1 MILGDVQMSGNTYKM
16 IAIDVDD
23 TLLNDEMQISEA
35 TKKTLEAAKEQGV
48 MVTLAT
54 GRMFA
59 SAQKIAKQLGFNVP
73 IITYQ
78 GSLVK
83 NLLDEVILYER
94 SVPFEAAQFL
104 FEYAEKNELHI
115 QVYHEDKL
123 YVKEDNQR
131 IKDYAALSNIP
142 YIVAEDFNAFVHK
155 PLTKMLFIDDPD
167 KLDVISADL
176 QKQIG
181 SILHIT
187 KSKAH
192 FLEFLH
198 PEGTK
203 GHAVKS
209 LAAFYGYD
217 LSEVIAIGDSW
228 NDHEMLEIAG
238 LGVAMSNAV
247 DSLKQ
252 IADYITL
259 SNNEDGVKHV
269 IDKFILNPQAQN
281 AT

>member
-1 MILGDVQMSGNTYKM
+1 MKDTTYKM
-16 IAIDVDD
+16 VAIDVDD
-23 TLLNDEMQISEA
+23 TLLNDDMQITEA
-35 TKKTLEAAKEQGV
+35 TKISLAAAIGQGIL
-48 MVTLAT
+48 VTLAT

-59 SAQKIAKQLGFNVP
+59 SAQKIAVQLGFNVP

-83 NLLDEVILYER
+83 NLLDEKVLYER

-104 FEYAEKNELHI
+104 FEYAGKNDLHL
-115 QVYHEDKL
+115 QVYHDDKL

-131 IKDYAALSNIP
+131 IKDYSALSNIP
-142 YIVAEDFNAFVHK
+142 YIVAEDFNSFVHK

-167 KLDVISADL
+167 KLDLIAADL
-176 QKQIG
+176 QRQIG

-187 KSKAH
+187 KSKAN

-209 LAAFYGYD
+209 LASHYGYD
-217 LSEVIAIGDSW
+217 VSEVIAIGDSW
-228 NDHEMLEIAG
+228 NDHEMLEVAG

-247 DSLKQ
+247 ESLKQ

-269 IDKFILNPQAQN
+269 IDKFILKQ
-281 AT
+281 

>member
-1 MILGDVQMSGNTYKM
+1 MSEITYKM

-35 TKKTLEAAKEQGV
+35 TKAALAAARDQGV
-48 MVTLAT
+48 LVTLAT

-59 SAQKIAKQLGFNVP
+59 SAQKIAKQLGLNVP

-83 NLLDEVILYER
+83 NLFDEKVLYER
-94 SVPFEAAQFL
+94 SVPAEAAKFL
-104 FEYAEKNELHI
+104 YDYAVNNQLHL

-123 YVKEDNQR
+123 YVKEDNQK
-131 IKDYAALSNIP
+131 IKDYAAMSNIP
-142 YIVAEDFNAFVHK
+142 YYVVEDFAAFLLK
-155 PLTKMLFIDDPD
+155 PLTKMLYIDDPA
-167 KLDVISADL
+167 KLDSLALDL

-187 KSKAH
+187 KSKAN
-192 FLEFLH
+192 FLEFVH

-209 LAAFYGYD
+209 LAAQYGYD
-217 LSEVIAIGDSW
+217 ISEVIAIGDSW
-228 NDHEMLEIAG
+228 NDHEMLEAAG
-238 LGVAMSNAV
+238 LGVAMGNAV
-247 DSLKQ
+247 EPLKK
-252 IADYITL
+252 IANYITL

-269 IDKFILNPQAQN
+269 IDKFVLKVI
-281 AT
+281 

>member
-1 MILGDVQMSGNTYKM
+1 MNQTAYKM

-23 TLLNDEMQISEA
+23 TLLNDEMQITEA
-35 TKKTLEAAKEQGV
+35 TKIAIAAARDQGV
-48 MVTLAT
+48 LVTLAT

-59 SAQKIAKQLGFNVP
+59 SAQKIAKKLGFNVP

-83 NLLDEVILYER
+83 NLFDEKVLYER
-94 SVPFEAAQFL
+94 SVPLKAAQFL
-104 FEYAEKNELHI
+104 YNYAEKNNLHI

-142 YIVAEDFNAFVHK
+142 YIVAEDFNAFLKK
-155 PLTKMLFIDDPD
+155 PLTKMLYIDDPD
-167 KLDVISADL
+167 KLDGIAIDL
-176 QKQIG
+176 QKQLG
-181 SILHIT
+181 SLVHIT

-209 LAAFYGYD
+209 LAAHYGYD
-217 LSEVIAIGDSW
+217 MAQVIAIGDSW
-228 NDHEMLEIAG
+228 NDHEMLEVAG

-247 DSLKQ
+247 ESLKQ
-252 IADYITL
+252 VADYVTL

-269 IDKFILNPQAQN
+269 IDTFILSVE
-281 AT
+281 

>member
-1 MILGDVQMSGNTYKM
+1 MSEITYKM

-23 TLLNDEMQISEA
+23 TLLNDEMQISEG
-35 TKKTLEAAKEQGV
+35 TKIALAAARDQGV
-48 MVTLAT
+48 LVTLAT

-83 NLLDEVILYER
+83 NLFDEKVFYER
-94 SVPFEAAQFL
+94 SVPVEAAQFL
-104 FEYAEKNELHI
+104 YDYAEKNQLHL

-123 YVKEDNQR
+123 YVKEDNQK
-131 IKDYAALSNIP
+131 IKDYAAMSNIP
-142 YIVAEDFNAFVHK
+142 YYIAEDFEAFLLK
-155 PLTKMLFIDDPD
+155 PLTKMLYIDDPD
-167 KLDVISADL
+167 KLDAIAIDL

-181 SILHIT
+181 AIVHIT
-187 KSKAH
+187 KSKAN
-192 FLEFLH
+192 FLEFIH

-209 LAAFYGYD
+209 LATQYGYD
-217 LSEVIAIGDSW
+217 ISEVIAIGDSW
-228 NDHEMLEIAG
+228 NDHEMLEVAG

-247 DSLKQ
+247 EPLKK

-269 IDKFILNPQAQN
+269 IDKFILKVI
-281 AT
+281 

>member
-1 MILGDVQMSGNTYKM
+1 MKQTKLTAGVVTMNGKTYKM

-23 TLLNDEMQISEA
+23 TLLNDDMQITEP
-35 TKKTLEAAKEQGV
+35 TKAALAAARDKGV
-48 MVTLAT
+48 IVTLAT

-59 SAQKIAKQLGFNVP
+59 SAQKIARQLEMNVP

-78 GSLVK
+78 GSLIK
-83 NLLDEVILYER
+83 NLLDENIIYER
-94 SVPFEAAQFL
+94 SVPLEAAQFL
-104 FEYAEKNELHI
+104 YSYAEQNNLHL
-115 QVYHEDKL
+115 QVYYKDTL
-123 YVKEDNQR
+123 YVKVDNQK

-142 YIVAEDFNAFVHK
+142 YIVTDEFNALASK

-167 KLDVISADL
+167 KLDAIAQDL
-176 QKQIG
+176 RNSLG
-181 SILHIT
+181 SMLHIT
-187 KSKAH
+187 KSKAN

-203 GHAVKS
+203 GHAVES
-209 LAAFYGYD
+209 LAAHYNVD
-217 LSEVIAIGDSW
+217 ISQVIAIGDSW

-238 LGVAMSNAV
+238 LGVAMDNAV
-247 DSLKQ
+247 ESLKK

-269 IDKFILNPQAQN
+269 IETFILQE
-281 AT
+281 

>member
-1 MILGDVQMSGNTYKM
+1 MNETTYKM
-16 IAIDVDD
+16 LAIDVDD

-35 TKKTLEAAKEQGV
+35 TKIALAAARDQGV
-48 MVTLAT
+48 LVTLAT

-59 SAQKIAKQLGFNVP
+59 SAQKIAKQLAFNVP

-83 NLLDEVILYER
+83 NLFDEKVIYER

-104 FEYAEKNELHI
+104 YRYAESHDLHI

-123 YVKEDNQR
+123 YVKEDSQK
-131 IKDYAALSNIP
+131 IKEYAAMSNIP
-142 YIVAEDFNAFVHK
+142 YLIAENFDAFMHK
-155 PLTKMLFIDDPD
+155 PLTKMLYIDDPD
-167 KLDVISADL
+167 KLDTIALDL

-181 SILHIT
+181 SLVHIT

-209 LAAFYGYD
+209 LASHYGYD
-217 LSEVIAIGDSW
+217 ISQVIAIGDSW

-238 LGVAMSNAV
+238 LGVAMGNAV
-247 DSLKQ
+247 ESLKQ

-269 IDKFILNPQAQN
+269 IDKFILKLI
-281 AT
+281 

>member
-1 MILGDVQMSGNTYKM
+1 MNGITYKM
-16 IAIDVDD
+16 VAIDVDD
-23 TLLNDEMQISEA
+23 TLLNDAMQITES
-35 TKKTLEAAKEQGV
+35 TKAALAAAREQGV
-48 MVTLAT
+48 IVTLAT

-59 SAQKIAKQLGFNVP
+59 SAQKIAKQLEMNVP

-83 NLLDEVILYER
+83 NLLDEQIIYER
-94 SVPFEAAQFL
+94 SVPLEAAQFL
-104 FEYAEKNELHI
+104 YHYAEKNNLHL
-115 QVYHEDKL
+115 QVYYNDTL
-123 YVKEDNQR
+123 YVKEDSQK

-142 YIVAEDFNAFVHK
+142 YTVTAEFNALASK

-167 KLDVISADL
+167 KLDAIAIDL
-176 QKQIG
+176 NNSLG
-181 SILHIT
+181 SMLHIT

-203 GHAVKS
+203 GHAVES
-209 LAAFYGYD
+209 LAAYYNVD
-217 LSEVIAIGDSW
+217 INQVIAIGDSW

-238 LGVAMSNAV
+238 LGVAMGNAV
-247 DSLKQ
+247 DSLIQ
-252 IADYITL
+252 IADYVTY

-269 IDKFILNPQAQN
+269 IEKFVLQG
-281 AT
+281 

>member
-1 MILGDVQMSGNTYKM
+1 MNTTTYKM

-23 TLLNDEMQISEA
+23 TLLNDEMQISEG
-35 TKKTLEAAKEQGV
+35 TKLAIAAARDQGV
-48 MVTLAT
+48 LVTLAT

-83 NLLDEVILYER
+83 NLFDEEVLYER
-94 SVPFEAAQFL
+94 SVPAEAVQFL
-104 FEYAEKNELHI
+104 YDYAERNDLHI

-123 YVKEDNQR
+123 YVKVDNQK
-131 IKDYAALSNIP
+131 IKEYAAMSNIP
-142 YIVAEDFNAFVHK
+142 YIVAEDFNFFLDK
-155 PLTKMLFIDDPD
+155 PLTKMLYIDDPA
-167 KLDVISADL
+167 KLDEIAIDL

-181 SILHIT
+181 SIVHIT
-187 KSKAH
+187 KSKAN

-209 LAAFYGYD
+209 LAAHYGYD
-217 LSEVIAIGDSW
+217 ISEVIAIGDSW
-228 NDHEMLEIAG
+228 NDHEMLEVAG
-238 LGVAMSNAV
+238 LGVAMDNAI
-247 DSLKQ
+247 DALKQ
-252 IADYITL
+252 IADFVTL
-259 SNNEDGVKHV
+259 SNNDDGVKHV
-269 IDKFILNPQAQN
+269 IDKFILKLS
-281 AT
+281 

>member
-1 MILGDVQMSGNTYKM
+1 MNNRKYKM
-16 IAIDVDD
+16 VAIDVDD
-23 TLLNDEMQISEA
+23 TLLNDQMQITEA
-35 TKKTLEAAKEQGV
+35 TKKSLAAAIEQGIL
-48 MVTLAT
+48 VTLAT

-83 NLLDEVILYER
+83 NLMDEKILYER
-94 SVPFEAAQFL
+94 SVPLQAAEFL
-104 FEYAEKNELHI
+104 YAYAEKNDLHL

-142 YIVAEDFNAFVHK
+142 FIVAEDFKSFAHK
-155 PLTKMLFIDDPD
+155 PLTKMLFVDDPG
-167 KLDVISADL
+167 KLDLIALDL
-176 QKQIG
+176 QSQLG
-181 SILHIT
+181 SSLHIT
-187 KSKAH
+187 KSKAN

-209 LAAFYGYD
+209 LASHYGYD
-217 LSEVIAIGDSW
+217 VSEVIAIGDSW

-247 DSLKQ
+247 ESLKQ

-259 SNNEDGVKHV
+259 SNNDDGVKHV
-269 IDKFILNPQAQN
+269 IDKFILEAQ
-281 AT
+281 